1 MKAPRQGKKKR
12 FLKKPAKEAMPFYIS
27 GRKGRK
33 NMELKGS
40 KTEQNLITAF
50 AGESQARNKYAMF
63 AGAAK
68 KEGYEQIAGIFQT
81 TADNEYAH
89 AKIWL
94 KELSGIQDV
103 KQNLAVAAAGE
114 NSEWTQMYPEF
125 AQVAKEEGFDHIAW
139 LFEHVGE
146 IEKEHE
152 ERFKRTLENVEQNKV
167 FTKDGSAI
175 WICRNCGYIHKG
187 PAAPEICPVCAHP
200 KAYFEV
206 FHQLP

>member
-1 MKAPRQGKKKR
+1 
-12 FLKKPAKEAMPFYIS
+12 
-27 GRKGRK
+27 
-33 NMELKGS
+33 
-40 KTEQNLITAF
+40 
-50 AGESQARNKYAMF
+50 
-63 AGAAK
+63 
-68 KEGYEQIAGIFQT
+68 
-81 TADNEYAH
+81 
-89 AKIWL
+89 
-94 KELSGIQDV
+94 
-103 KQNLAVAAAGE
+103 
-114 NSEWTQMYPEF
+114 MYPEF

-167 FTKDGSAI
+167 FTKDGNAI